1 MVRIPKTDDCI
12 EPLSVLEK
20 NLNTD
25 RRLSVEHVKALKDI
39 RIWLEPEVP
48 DPIVHNFET

>member
-1 MVRIPKTDDCI
+1 MVRIPKTDDYI
-12 EPLSVLEK
+12 EPLSVLEQS
-20 NLNTD
+20 LTD
-25 RRLSVEHVKALKDI
+25 RRLGVEHVKALKDI